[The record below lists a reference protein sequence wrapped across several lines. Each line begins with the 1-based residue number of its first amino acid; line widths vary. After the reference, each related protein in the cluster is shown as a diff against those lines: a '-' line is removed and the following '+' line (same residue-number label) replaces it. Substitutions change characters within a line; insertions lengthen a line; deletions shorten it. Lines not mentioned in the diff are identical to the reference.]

1 MSLKHF
7 AEQRQSDRL
16 PVMTAP
22 SPEFLELQ
30 AALAG
35 EYSLQRELGRGGMGV
50 VYLARDV
57 PLDRDVAIKVLP
69 SHLAQLPASRERFVR
84 EARTAAGLSHP
95 HIVPIHRVGEAGGFV
110 FFVMTF
116 VDGETLGERL
126 RTRGPL
132 PHAEAARVLRE
143 VAWAL
148 AYAHGRGI
156 VHRDVKP
163 DNILLEAA
171 TGRALVTD
179 FGIAHG
185 GTDADIARDSGT
197 IMGTAHF
204 MSPEQAANEPVD
216 ARSDLYSLGVV
227 GYLAVSGKL
236 PFEAPN
242 VHVLIM
248 RQATEEPSGVA
259 RVAPGLPSTLA
270 AVIDRCLDRDPSR
283 RFIDGEAMAA
293 ALAPSTD
300 ARPALPPML
309 RAWLGARNPLI
320 VPYMGW
326 SGAFGALTTA
336 NLIAWV
342 TGNRPAGPADIV
354 LLAGIT
360 SLPLLPI
367 VGFHLNQARRQFRA
381 GHTLA
386 DLRAAL
392 EVARREREETESLTR
407 EGQESTARRLLRV
420 GTIFSAGWLAVTIG
434 LLIGGV
440 IHQNGGGPQVLGVS
454 LSVALVFAPVLT
466 TMLLGAVSNALD
478 VQFIPT
484 TIRDRWQTG
493 LRDRLWNSR
502 IGKWIADR
510 LGAPDQSRA
519 VGGGVFRATEV
530 ALGVAVS
537 DLFAALPSAFRENLA
552 ELPATVAALEAHA
565 AAARAELDVLAALA
579 PSRSS
584 DADMLER
591 RRGAATAHLSASV
604 AALEGI
610 RLDLL
615 RLHAGANDLAP
626 LTTLI
631 ESARRAGDDV
641 RRLADAQR
649 EVDESIET
657 RPGSARQIPAHE

>member
-1 MSLKHF
+1 
-7 AEQRQSDRL
+7 
-16 PVMTAP
+16 MTQP
-22 SPEFLELQ
+22 TREFLDLQ

-35 EYSLQRELGRGGMGV
+35 EYSLQREIGRGGMGI

-57 PLDRDVAIKVLP
+57 QLDRDVAIKVLP
-69 SHLAQLPASRERFVR
+69 THLAQISASRERFLR

-116 VDGETLGERL
+116 VDGETLGDRL

-163 DNILLEAA
+163 DNILLEGA

-185 GTDADIARDSGT
+185 GSDAESAGDSGM

-227 GYLAVSGKL
+227 GYLTVSGKL

-242 VHVLIM
+242 VHALIV
-248 RQATEEPSGVA
+248 RQATEAPSSVA
-259 RVAPGLPSTLA
+259 SASPGLPSTLA
-270 AVIDRCLDRDPSR
+270 AVIDRCLERDPAR

-293 ALAPSTD
+293 ALAPSTE

-309 RAWLGARNPLI
+309 RAWLCARNPLI
-320 VPYMGW
+320 VPYLGW
-326 SGAFGALTTA
+326 SSVFGALTLA
-336 NLIAWV
+336 NFIAWV
-342 TGNRPAGPADIV
+342 TGNRPAGFGDIP
-354 LLAGIT
+354 LLAGIA

-367 VGFHLNQARRQFRA
+367 IGFHLNQARRQFLA

-392 EVARREREETESLTR
+392 DIARRERQETESLTR
-407 EGQESTARRLLRV
+407 ERDESAARKLLRV
-420 GTIFSAGWLAVTIG
+420 ATLSAGGWLAVTFG
-434 LLIGGV
+434 LLLSGV
-440 IHQNGGGPQVLGVS
+440 IHENRPGPQIFGISVDVL
-454 LSVALVFAPVLT
+454 LIFAPVLT
-466 TMLLGAVSNALD
+466 TMLLGAISNALD

-484 TIRDRWQTG
+484 AIRDRWQTG
-493 LRDRLWNSR
+493 LRDRLWNSK
-502 IGKWIADR
+502 IGKWVAQR
-510 LGAPDQSRA
+510 LGAPEQSRA

-537 DLFAALPSAFRENLA
+537 ELFAALPSAFRENLG
-552 ELPATVAALEAHA
+552 ELPDTVAALEANA
-565 AAARAELDVLAALA
+565 AAARAELDIVAALA
-579 PSRSS
+579 PSGST
-584 DADMLER
+584 DAAGLER
-591 RRGAATAHLSASV
+591 RRSAATAHLSASV

-615 RLHAGANDLAP
+615 RLHAGASDLAP

-641 RRLADAQR
+641 KRLVEAQR
-649 EVDESIET
+649 DVDDSLRQKA
-657 RPGSARQIPAHE
+657 RPGL